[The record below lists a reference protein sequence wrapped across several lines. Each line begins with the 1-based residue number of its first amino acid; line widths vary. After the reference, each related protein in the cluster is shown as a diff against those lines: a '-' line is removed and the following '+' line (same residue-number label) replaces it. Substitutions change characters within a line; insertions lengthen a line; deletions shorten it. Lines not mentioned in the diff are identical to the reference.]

1 MTAKTIFVLDDSEI
15 VLELVRTELTEAGF
29 SVHATSDLAEL
40 EKLRSSATPD
50 LVLLD
55 VQMPEL
61 FGDDIGMVLRDVHKV
76 ACPIYLL
83 SSLEPRELTQRAAEA
98 GLDGFISKR
107 DGMAAVVKRVKEILE
122 VP

>member
-29 SVHATSDLAEL
+29 VVRATSDLAEL
-40 EKLRSSATPD
+40 EQLRSSSSPD

-61 FGDDIGMVLRDVHKV
+61 FGDDIGMVLRDVHKLT
-76 ACPIYLL
+76 CPIYLL
-83 SSLEPRELTQRAAEA
+83 SSLDPRELTQRAAEA

-107 DGMAAVVKRVKEILE
+107 DGMPAVVKRVKEILE